1 MMGASTKSP
10 CDVSTGSIDPYH
22 ESDALQGLWRVALPR
37 EKNSAGTRLPLMAM
51 TQLSAVR
58 DRASAERLGRALR
71 AADVSGDAP
80 LNGLMLGGAA
90 LVTSAVLLTI
100 ASSAEVVLALVPWI
114 LLTIAGVWWLGV
126 ALAADAAEE
135 RTRGKDE
142 ERVLAAAVELL
153 LRDEATAPGT
163 RRIAADY
170 VIGALDP
177 ANRDDAAA
185 RLLRE
190 RSELSEANRPAGQF
204 PESGASRGRARRLP
218 S

>member
-1 MMGASTKSP
+1 
-10 CDVSTGSIDPYH
+10 
-22 ESDALQGLWRVALPR
+22 
-37 EKNSAGTRLPLMAM
+37 MAM

-58 DRASAERLGRALR
+58 GRPSAERLGRALR

-100 ASSAEVVLALVPWI
+100 ASSAEILLALVPWI
-114 LLTIAGVWWLGV
+114 LLIIAGVWWLGA
-126 ALAADAAEE
+126 ALTADAAKD
-135 RTRGKDE
+135 RIRSKDE

-170 VIGALDP
+170 VMGALDP
-177 ANRDDAAA
+177 ANRDEAAA

-190 RSELSEANRPAGQF
+190 RAELSEANRPAGQF
-204 PESGASRGRARRLP
+204 PESGASRGTARRLP